1 MLSKVREQVVSAVL
15 SAVIL
20 AILAA
25 IWQAATAGGLI
36 TLLGGLSPS
45 EIDTRIRGGIDTR
58 IDSMQA
64 DFGRAEDRIDARI
77 DGMQADFGPAEEKN
91 VNEVYQAAA
100 AGIVSATLD
109 TTSARQGAICGFT
122 AASRESLNLANRA
135 RSATMRAAAS
145 IEYRNGVYV
154 PLAAISMPVGT
165 GQYWVVAGCSGN
177 AGTEEAVTI
186 YFYSLQLRE

>member
-1 MLSKVREQVVSAVL
+1 MLSKVREQVFSAVL

-45 EIDTRIRGGIDTR
+45 EIDTRIR
-58 IDSMQA
+58 
-64 DFGRAEDRIDARI
+64 DRIEARI
-77 DGMQADFGPAEEKN
+77 DGMQADFGSAEEKN

-177 AGTEEAVTI
+177 AVTEEAVTI